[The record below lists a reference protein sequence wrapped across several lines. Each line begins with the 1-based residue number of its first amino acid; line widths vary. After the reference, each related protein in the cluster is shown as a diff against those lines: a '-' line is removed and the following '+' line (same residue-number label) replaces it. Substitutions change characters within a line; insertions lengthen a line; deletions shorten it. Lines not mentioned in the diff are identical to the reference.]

1 MTNRRPLITRRRTL
15 TALPVVVALLAVTA
29 CGSDDSNSSTD
40 TTVAAATTAAPDTVP
55 DTTAPADTEFWT
67 ATPPNMTP
75 VDDETAAEWQ
85 ALAELALESAVGT
98 PGAVI
103 AVSHPELGYW
113 STAIGDAEVDVDP
126 MTLDH
131 HSRIG
136 SVTKTFTAV
145 AILRLVDSGELSLD
159 DTVAD
164 VVPDVAE
171 QFPETADIT
180 VEHLVSMTSGLPDYA
195 NVAGS
200 ATAQAVEDPTKVWS
214 PEELIQAALDASEV
228 EPIGTPGY
236 STTNFAILGLMY
248 EAVTGEPIEAGIA
261 GVAEDAGLSGTA
273 LLPADQN
280 EMPDPST
287 HGYIDPAG
295 VNTLADIGVDAEAGT
310 DTTDWSISWG
320 GAGGGA
326 YSTIDDLFLWA
337 STGSG
342 NTLLSTE
349 LGTQRL
355 EMAPIEGD
363 SLLYGLG
370 IMQQLVEGW
379 YGHSGQAI
387 GWEALAFYDPETG
400 ATYTAMINSTAGAP
414 VFVALWNE
422 MFELGLDGF
431 PSLEEIA
438 ASIAAESSAGS
449 TDDGT
454 GDDTGAG
461 DTGGEE
467 AGQASGSATLN
478 VGDVTIEADIVS
490 CTLDPSEFVA
500 QGETSQI
507 ILYLDPDVS
516 GEANI
521 VVSGGTQFEGRGS
534 ITVDGNQVIL
544 VGSGA
549 APDDSA
555 PVEDFTLEATIES
568 C

>member
-1 MTNRRPLITRRRTL
+1 MTLSRPLINRRRTL
-15 TALPVVVALLAVTA
+15 TALPVVVALLAATA

-40 TTVAAATTAAPDTVP
+40 TTAAAATTATPDTSA
-55 DTTAPADTEFWT
+55 DTTAPADAEFWT

-75 VDDETAAEWQ
+75 VDDATAAEWQ
-85 ALAELALESAVGT
+85 ELAELTLQIAEGT
-98 PGAVI
+98 PGAII
-103 AVSHPELGYW
+103 AVSHPELGFW
-113 STAIGDAEVDVDP
+113 STAIGDAEIDVDP

-145 AILRLVDSGELSLD
+145 AILRLVDAGELSLD

-200 ATAQAVEDPTKVWS
+200 ATAQAVEDPTKVWA
-214 PEELIQAALDASEV
+214 PEELIEAALDASEV

-236 STTNFAILGLMY
+236 STTNFIILGLMY
-248 EAVTGEPIEAGIA
+248 EAITGETIEAGIA
-261 GVAEDAGLSGTA
+261 SVAEDAGLTDTA
-273 LLPADQN
+273 LLPADEN

-295 VNTLADIGVDAEAGT
+295 VSTLADIGVEAEAGT

-355 EMAPIEGD
+355 ELAPIEGD
-363 SLLYGLG
+363 ELQYGLG
-370 IMQQLVEGW
+370 ILQQGVDGW

-400 ATYTAMINSTAGAP
+400 ATFTVMINSTATAST
-414 VFVALWNE
+414 FVLLWNE
-422 MFELGLDGF
+422 LFDLGLDV
-431 PSLEEIA
+431 PSFDEIEA
-438 ASIAAESSAGS
+438 ALAAQSSGDGAGESAG
-449 TDDGT
+449 D
-454 GDDTGAG
+454 
-461 DTGGEE
+461 EE
-467 AGQASGSATLN
+467 AGQASGSATLS
-478 VGDVTIEADIVS
+478 VGDVTIEADIVA

-507 ILYLDPDVS
+507 ILSLDPDVS

-521 VVSGGTQFEGRGS
+521 VVSGGLQFEGRGS
-534 ITVDGNQVIL
+534 INVDGGQVIL

-549 APDDSA
+549 EPDDSA

>member
-1 MTNRRPLITRRRTL
+1 MTLSRPLINRRRTL
-15 TALPVVVALLAVTA
+15 TALPVVVALLAATA

-40 TTVAAATTAAPDTVP
+40 TTAAAATTATPDTSA
-55 DTTAPADTEFWT
+55 DTTAPADAEFWT

-75 VDDETAAEWQ
+75 VDDATAAEWQ
-85 ALAELALESAVGT
+85 ELAELTLQIAEGT
-98 PGAVI
+98 PGAII
-103 AVSHPELGYW
+103 AVSHPELGFW

-145 AILRLVDSGELSLD
+145 AVLRLVDAGELSLD

-200 ATAQAVEDPTKVWS
+200 ATAQAVEDPTKVWA
-214 PEELIQAALDASEV
+214 PEELIEAALDASEV

-236 STTNFAILGLMY
+236 STTNFIILGLMY
-248 EAVTGEPIEAGIA
+248 EAITGETIEAGIA
-261 GVAEDAGLSGTA
+261 SVAEDAGLTDTA
-273 LLPADQN
+273 LLPADEN

-295 VNTLADIGVDAEAGT
+295 VSTLADIGVEAEAGT

-326 YSTIDDLFLWA
+326 YSTIEDLFLWA

-355 EMAPIEGD
+355 ELAPIEGD
-363 SLLYGLG
+363 ELQYGLG
-370 IMQQLVEGW
+370 ILQQGVDGW

-400 ATYTAMINSTAGAP
+400 ATFTVMINSTAGAQA
-414 VFVALWNE
+414 FVVLWNE
-422 MFELGLDGF
+422 LFDLGLDV
-431 PSLEEIA
+431 PSFDEIEA
-438 ASIAAESSAGS
+438 ALAAQSAG
-449 TDDGT
+449 DGDGESA
-454 GDDTGAG
+454 GDDTSG
-461 DTGGEE
+461 DE
-467 AGQASGSATLN
+467 AGEASGSATLS
-478 VGDVTIEADIVS
+478 VGDVTIDADIVA
-490 CTLDPSEFVA
+490 CTLDPSEFAA

-507 ILYLDPDVS
+507 ILSLDPDVS

-521 VVSGGTQFEGRGS
+521 VVSGGLQFEGSGS
-534 ITVDGNQVIL
+534 ITVDDGQVTV

>member
-1 MTNRRPLITRRRTL
+1 MTLSRPLINRRRTL
-15 TALPVVVALLAVTA
+15 TALPVVVALLAATA

-40 TTVAAATTAAPDTVP
+40 TTAAAATTATPDTSA
-55 DTTAPADTEFWT
+55 DTTAPADAEFWT

-75 VDDETAAEWQ
+75 VDDATAAEWQ
-85 ALAELALESAVGT
+85 ELAELTLQIAEGT
-98 PGAVI
+98 PGAII
-103 AVSHPELGYW
+103 AVSHPELGFW

-145 AILRLVDSGELSLD
+145 AVLRLVDAGELSLD

-200 ATAQAVEDPTKVWS
+200 ATAQAVEDPTKVWA
-214 PEELIQAALDASEV
+214 PEELIEAALDASEV

-236 STTNFAILGLMY
+236 STTNFIILGLMY
-248 EAVTGEPIEAGIA
+248 EAITGETIEAGIA
-261 GVAEDAGLSGTA
+261 SVAEDAGLTDTA
-273 LLPADQN
+273 LLPADEN

-295 VNTLADIGVDAEAGT
+295 VSTLADIGVEAEAGT
-310 DTTDWSISWG
+310 ETTDWSISWG

-326 YSTIDDLFLWA
+326 YSTIEDLFLWA

-355 EMAPIEGD
+355 ELAPIEGD
-363 SLLYGLG
+363 ELQYGLG
-370 IMQQLVEGW
+370 ILQQGVDGW

-400 ATYTAMINSTAGAP
+400 ATFTVMINSTAGAQA
-414 VFVALWNE
+414 FVVLWNE
-422 MFELGLDGF
+422 LFDLGLDV
-431 PSLEEIA
+431 PSFDEIEA
-438 ASIAAESSAGS
+438 ALAAQSAG
-449 TDDGT
+449 DGDGESA
-454 GDDTGAG
+454 GDDTSG
-461 DTGGEE
+461 DE
-467 AGQASGSATLN
+467 AGEASGSATLS
-478 VGDVTIEADIVS
+478 VGDVTIDADIVA
-490 CTLDPSEFVA
+490 CTLDPSEFAA

-507 ILYLDPDVS
+507 ILSLDPDVS

-521 VVSGGTQFEGRGS
+521 VVSGGLQFEGSGS
-534 ITVDGNQVIL
+534 ITVDDGQVTV

>member
-1 MTNRRPLITRRRTL
+1 MTNRGSLITRRRN
-15 TALPVVVALLAVTA
+15 ALPIVVALLAVTA

-40 TTVAAATTAAPDTVP
+40 TTAAAATTATPDTSA
-55 DTTAPADTEFWT
+55 DTTAPADAEFWT

-85 ALAELALESAVGT
+85 ELAELTLQIAEGT
-98 PGAVI
+98 PGAIV

-113 STAIGDAEVDVDP
+113 STAIGDAEIDVDP

-145 AILRLVDSGELSLD
+145 AILRLVDAGELSLD

-200 ATAQAVEDPTKVWS
+200 ATAQAVEDPTKVWA
-214 PEELIQAALDASEV
+214 PDELIQAALDASEV

-236 STTNFAILGLMY
+236 STTNFIILGLMY
-248 EAVTGEPIEAGIA
+248 EAVTGEPIEEGIA
-261 GVAEDAGLSGTA
+261 SVAEDAGLSDTA

-287 HGYIDPAG
+287 HGYVDPAG
-295 VNTLADIGVDAEAGT
+295 VTTLADIGVDVEAGT

-326 YSTIDDLFLWA
+326 YSVIDDLFLWA

-355 EMAPIEGD
+355 EVSPIEDGL
-363 SLLYGLG
+363 SYGLG
-370 IMQQLVEGW
+370 ILEQGVEGW
-379 YGHSGQAI
+379 FGHSGQAI

-400 ATYTAMINSTAGAP
+400 ATFTVMINSTAGAQAFI
-414 VFVALWNE
+414 VLWNE
-422 MFELGLDGF
+422 LFDLGLDV
-431 PSLEEIA
+431 PSFDEIEA
-438 ASIAAESSAGS
+438 ALAAQSSGDGAGESA
-449 TDDGT
+449 
-454 GDDTGAG
+454 GDDTS
-461 DTGGEE
+461 GEE
-467 AGQASGSATLN
+467 AGQASGSATLS

-507 ILYLDPDVS
+507 ILYVDPAVS
-516 GEANI
+516 GEANL
-521 VVSGGTQFEGRGS
+521 VVSGGLQFEGRGS
-534 ITVDGNQVIL
+534 ITVDGGQVTV

>member
-1 MTNRRPLITRRRTL
+1 MTLSRPLINRRRTL
-15 TALPVVVALLAVTA
+15 TALPVVVALLAATA

-40 TTVAAATTAAPDTVP
+40 TTAAAATTATPDTSA

-75 VDDETAAEWQ
+75 VDDATAAEWQ
-85 ALAELALESAVGT
+85 ELAELTLQIAEGT
-98 PGAVI
+98 PGAIV
-103 AVSHPELGYW
+103 AVSHPELGFW
-113 STAIGDAEVDVDP
+113 STAIGDAEIDVDP

-145 AILRLVDSGELSLD
+145 AILRLVDAGELSLD

-200 ATAQAVEDPTKVWS
+200 ATAQAVEDPTKVWA

-236 STTNFAILGLMY
+236 STTNFIILGLMY
-248 EAVTGEPIEAGIA
+248 EAVTGETIEAGIA
-261 GVAEDAGLSGTA
+261 SVAEDAGLTDTA
-273 LLPADQN
+273 LLPADEN

-295 VNTLADIGVDAEAGT
+295 VSTLADIGVEAEAGT

-355 EMAPIEGD
+355 ELAPIEGD
-363 SLLYGLG
+363 ELQYGLG
-370 IMQQLVEGW
+370 ILQQGVDGW

-400 ATYTAMINSTAGAP
+400 ATFTVMINSTAGAQA
-414 VFVALWNE
+414 FVVLWNE
-422 MFELGLDGF
+422 LFDLGLDV
-431 PSLEEIA
+431 PSFDEIEA
-438 ASIAAESSAGS
+438 ALAAQSSGDGAGESA
-449 TDDGT
+449 
-454 GDDTGAG
+454 GDDTS
-461 DTGGEE
+461 GEE
-467 AGQASGSATLN
+467 AGEASGSATLS
-478 VGDVTIEADIVS
+478 VGDVTIDADIVA

-507 ILYLDPDVS
+507 ILSMVPDVS

-521 VVSGGTQFEGRGS
+521 VVSGGLQFEGSGS
-534 ITVDGNQVIL
+534 ITVDDGQVTV

>member
-1 MTNRRPLITRRRTL
+1 MTNQRSLIGRCRTL
-15 TALPVVVALLAVTA
+15 TALPVLVALLAVTA
-29 CGSDDSNSSTD
+29 CGSDDSNSSAD
-40 TTVAAATTAAPDTVP
+40 TTAVAADPTAAPA
-55 DTTAPADTEFWT
+55 TTAPADAEFWT

-75 VDDETAAEWQ
+75 VDDATAAEWQ
-85 ALAELALESAVGT
+85 ELGELTLQIAEGT
-98 PGAVI
+98 PGAII
-103 AVSHPELGYW
+103 AVSHPELGFW
-113 STAIGDAEVDVDP
+113 STAIGDAEIDVDP

-145 AILRLVDSGELSLD
+145 AVLRLVDAGELSLD
-159 DTVAD
+159 DTVAE

-200 ATAQAVEDPTKVWS
+200 ATAQAVEDPTKVWT
-214 PEELIQAALDASEV
+214 PEELIEAALDASEV

-236 STTNFAILGLMY
+236 STTNFIILGLMY
-248 EAVTGEPIEAGIA
+248 EAITGETIEAGIA
-261 GVAEDAGLSGTA
+261 SVAEDAGLTDTA
-273 LLPADQN
+273 LLPADEN

-287 HGYIDPAG
+287 HGYIDPGG
-295 VNTLADIGVDAEAGT
+295 VSTLADIGVEAEAGT

-355 EMAPIEGD
+355 EVAPIEGD
-363 SLLYGLG
+363 ELQYGLG
-370 IMQQLVEGW
+370 ILQQGVDGW

-400 ATYTAMINSTAGAP
+400 ATFTVMINSTAGAQA
-414 VFVALWNE
+414 FVVLWNE
-422 MFELGLDGF
+422 LFDLGLDV
-431 PSLEEIA
+431 PSFDEIEA
-438 ASIAAESSAGS
+438 ALAAQSSGDGDGESA
-449 TDDGT
+449 DG
-454 GDDTGAG
+454 D
-461 DTGGEE
+461 E
-467 AGQASGSATLN
+467 AGEASGSATLS
-478 VGDVTIEADIVS
+478 VGDVTIDADIVA

-507 ILYLDPDVS
+507 ILSLDPDVS

-521 VVSGGTQFEGRGS
+521 VVSGGLQFEGRGS
-534 ITVDGNQVIL
+534 ITVDDGQVTV

>member
-1 MTNRRPLITRRRTL
+1 
-15 TALPVVVALLAVTA
+15 
-29 CGSDDSNSSTD
+29 
-40 TTVAAATTAAPDTVP
+40 
-55 DTTAPADTEFWT
+55 
-67 ATPPNMTP
+67 
-75 VDDETAAEWQ
+75 
-85 ALAELALESAVGT
+85 
-98 PGAVI
+98 
-103 AVSHPELGYW
+103 
-113 STAIGDAEVDVDP
+113 

-145 AILRLVDSGELSLD
+145 AVLRLVDAGELSLD

-200 ATAQAVEDPTKVWS
+200 ATAQAVEDPTKVWA
-214 PEELIQAALDASEV
+214 PEELIEAALDASEV

-236 STTNFAILGLMY
+236 STTNFIILGLMY
-248 EAVTGEPIEAGIA
+248 EAITGETIEAGIA
-261 GVAEDAGLSGTA
+261 SVAEDAGLTDTA
-273 LLPADQN
+273 LLPADEN

-295 VNTLADIGVDAEAGT
+295 VSTLADIGVEAEAGT

-355 EMAPIEGD
+355 ELAPIEGD
-363 SLLYGLG
+363 ELQYGLG
-370 IMQQLVEGW
+370 ILQQGVDGW

-400 ATYTAMINSTAGAP
+400 ATFTVMINSTAGASTFI
-414 VFVALWNE
+414 VLWNE
-422 MFELGLDGF
+422 LFDLGLDV
-431 PSLEEIA
+431 PSFDEIEA
-438 ASIAAESSAGS
+438 ALAAQSSGDGAGESA
-449 TDDGT
+449 
-454 GDDTGAG
+454 GDDTS
-461 DTGGEE
+461 GEE
-467 AGQASGSATLN
+467 AGEASGSATLS

-507 ILYLDPDVS
+507 ILSLDPDVS

-521 VVSGGTQFEGRGS
+521 VVSGGLQFEGSGS
-534 ITVDGNQVIL
+534 ITVDDGQVTV

>member
-1 MTNRRPLITRRRTL
+1 MTLSRPLINRRRTL
-15 TALPVVVALLAVTA
+15 TALPVVVALLAATA

-40 TTVAAATTAAPDTVP
+40 TTAAAATTATPDTVP

-75 VDDETAAEWQ
+75 VDDATAAEWQ
-85 ALAELALESAVGT
+85 ELAELTLQVAEGT
-98 PGAVI
+98 PGAII
-103 AVSHPELGYW
+103 AVSHPELGFW
-113 STAIGDAEVDVDP
+113 STAIGDAEIDVDP

-145 AILRLVDSGELSLD
+145 AILRLVDAGELSLD

-200 ATAQAVEDPTKVWS
+200 ATAQAVEDPTKVWA
-214 PEELIQAALDASEV
+214 PEELIEAALDASEV

-236 STTNFAILGLMY
+236 STTNFIILGLMY
-248 EAVTGEPIEAGIA
+248 EAITGETIEAGIA
-261 GVAEDAGLSGTA
+261 SVAEDAGLTDTA
-273 LLPADQN
+273 LLPADEN

-295 VNTLADIGVDAEAGT
+295 VSTLADIGVEAEAGT

-355 EMAPIEGD
+355 ELAPIEGD
-363 SLLYGLG
+363 ELQYGLG
-370 IMQQLVEGW
+370 ILQQGVDGW

-400 ATYTAMINSTAGAP
+400 ATFTVMINSTATAST
-414 VFVALWNE
+414 FVLLWNE
-422 MFELGLDGF
+422 LFDLGLDV
-431 PSLEEIA
+431 PSFDEIEA
-438 ASIAAESSAGS
+438 ALAAQSSGDGAGESA
-449 TDDGT
+449 
-454 GDDTGAG
+454 GDDTS
-461 DTGGEE
+461 GEE
-467 AGQASGSATLN
+467 AGEASGSATLS
-478 VGDVTIEADIVS
+478 VGDVTIEADIVA

-507 ILYLDPDVS
+507 ILSLDPDVS

-521 VVSGGTQFEGRGS
+521 VVSGGLQFEGRGS
-534 ITVDGNQVIL
+534 INVDGGQVIL

>member
-1 MTNRRPLITRRRTL
+1 MTLSRPLINRRRTL
-15 TALPVVVALLAVTA
+15 TALPVVVALLAATA

-40 TTVAAATTAAPDTVP
+40 TTAAAATTATPDTSA
-55 DTTAPADTEFWT
+55 DTTAPADAEFWT

-75 VDDETAAEWQ
+75 VDDATAAEWQ
-85 ALAELALESAVGT
+85 ELAELTLQVADGT
-98 PGAVI
+98 PGAII
-103 AVSHPELGYW
+103 AVSHPELGFW
-113 STAIGDAEVDVDP
+113 STAIGDAEIDVDP

-145 AILRLVDSGELSLD
+145 AILRLVDAGELSLD

-200 ATAQAVEDPTKVWS
+200 ATAQAVEDPTKVWA
-214 PEELIQAALDASEV
+214 PEELIEAALDASEV

-236 STTNFAILGLMY
+236 STTNFIILGLMY
-248 EAVTGEPIEAGIA
+248 EAITGETIEAGIA
-261 GVAEDAGLSGTA
+261 SVAEDAGLTDTA
-273 LLPADQN
+273 LLPADEN

-295 VNTLADIGVDAEAGT
+295 VSTLADIGVEAEAGT

-326 YSTIDDLFLWA
+326 YSTIEDLFLWA

-355 EMAPIEGD
+355 ELAPIEGD
-363 SLLYGLG
+363 ELQYGLG
-370 IMQQLVEGW
+370 ILQQGVDGW

-400 ATYTAMINSTAGAP
+400 ATFTVMINSTAGAQA
-414 VFVALWNE
+414 FVVLWNE
-422 MFELGLDGF
+422 LFDLGLDV
-431 PSLEEIA
+431 PSFDEIEA
-438 ASIAAESSAGS
+438 ALAAQSAG
-449 TDDGT
+449 DGDGESA
-454 GDDTGAG
+454 GDDTSG
-461 DTGGEE
+461 DE
-467 AGQASGSATLN
+467 AGEASGSATLS
-478 VGDVTIEADIVS
+478 VGDVTIDADIVA

-507 ILYLDPDVS
+507 ILSLDPDVS

-521 VVSGGTQFEGRGS
+521 VVSGGLQFEGSGS
-534 ITVDGNQVIL
+534 ITVDDGQVTV

>member
-1 MTNRRPLITRRRTL
+1 MTPRRSPISSRRAL
-15 TALPVVVALLAVTA
+15 TALPVLVALLAATA
-29 CGSDDSNSSTD
+29 CADSDDSDSS
-40 TTVAAATTAAPDTVP
+40 AATTAATTATVAP
-55 DTTAPADTEFWT
+55 EVTSDTTTPADTEFWT

-75 VDDETAAEWQ
+75 VDDATAAEWQ
-85 ALAELALESAVGT
+85 ELAELTLQVAEGT

-103 AVSHPELGYW
+103 AVSHPELGFW
-113 STAIGDAEVDVDP
+113 SRAIGDAEVGVDP

-145 AILRLVDSGELSLD
+145 AILQMVDSGELSLD

-171 QFPETADIT
+171 QFPETAEIT
-180 VEHLVSMTSGLPDYA
+180 IEHLVSMTSGLPDYA

-200 ATAQAVEDPTKVWS
+200 ATAQAVEDPTKVWT
-214 PEELIQAALDASEV
+214 PEELIEAALEASEV
-228 EPIGTPGY
+228 QPIGTPGY
-236 STTNFAILGLMY
+236 STTNFTILGLMY

-261 GVAEDAGLSGTA
+261 SVAEAAGLTDTA
-273 LLPADQN
+273 LLPADEN

-295 VNTLADIGVDAEAGT
+295 VSSLEEIGVETEAGT

-355 EMAPIEGD
+355 EVEPIEDGL
-363 SLLYGLG
+363 SYGLG
-370 IMQQLVEGW
+370 ILEQGVEGW

-400 ATYTAMINSTAGAP
+400 ATFTVMVNSTAGVQAFY
-414 VFVALWNE
+414 VLWNE
-422 MFELGLDGF
+422 LFDLGLDV
-431 PSLEEIA
+431 PSFDEIRA
-438 ASIAAESSAGS
+438 ALDEGSS
-449 TDDGT
+449 DDSE
-454 GDDTGAG
+454 GADSG
-461 DTGGEE
+461 DTGGDE
-467 AGQASGSATLN
+467 AGEASGSASLSF
-478 VGDVTIEADIVS
+478 GDVTIDGDIVS
-490 CTLDPSEFVA
+490 CTLDPTEFVA
-500 QGETSQI
+500 QGETSQVI
-507 ILYLDPDVS
+507 VFMLTDGS
-516 GEANI
+516 GDAGI
-521 VVSGGTQFEGRGS
+521 VVSGGAEFEGRGS
-534 ITVDGNQVIL
+534 MTADGGQVTV
-544 VGSGA
+544 VGTGA

-555 PVEDFTLEATIES
+555 PIEDFTLEATIES